1 MSPSLTPMIFSTFS
15 TTHFSHITPLTSD
28 PPLTTVPTTPGRT
41 TVIIST
47 SEMVST
53 TAAST
58 TLVSTT
64 SPVTVLAVSGVSV
77 VATAQTMTMP
87 TTATVPTT
95 TTNPTTTSTDSSTST
110 TTHTPTTTTPMTSVT
125 STPPVT
131 VTIPATTATAS
142 TTNFIAPRTVNSA
155 SGAISVQCRTAVI
168 FVTVARNF
176 LLNTKIRESALYL
189 GLQECGVNGG
199 NDTHAQLTAGWDECD
214 TRLVQNET
222 YYTASVT
229 LFNTMDPYTSP
240 NGTVEVPRIQLE
252 VPIMC
257 TFLKSMVL
265 SANSGSSGYETFK
278 DAVEGSGSFHV
289 TVQLMNGTIPLPHNY
304 SMSSR
309 EVVVVEASLNTS
321 SKKINVIMNKCW
333 VTPTPNPT
341 DTPSY
346 TFLENSCPLNSYTEV
361 LMNGNSSKSRVS
373 VQIFAFVNLD
383 MIYVH
388 CQVHI
393 CLESG
398 LDTCVPTCRQ
408 RSARASNR
416 IGTAIGTSGPVFKAN
431 DDENLDQGLN
441 YLQIVGFA
449 CLGVGLS
456 IFFIVGFV
464 CLYYQRNR
472 IGHYNFNINPKQENF
487 TYLVFNA

>member
-1 MSPSLTPMIFSTFS
+1 MIFFVDLNECAPGTNDCSQWATCNNTWGS
-15 TTHFSHITPLTSD
+15 YTCACLDGYTDKNPER
-28 PPLTTVPTTPGRT
+28 PGRFC
-41 TVIIST
+41 
-47 SEMVST
+47 E
-53 TAAST
+53 
-58 TLVSTT
+58 
-64 SPVTVLAVSGVSV
+64 G
-77 VATAQTMTMP
+77 
-87 TTATVPTT
+87 
-95 TTNPTTTSTDSSTST
+95 ST

-214 TRLVQNET
+214 TRLVQVSFFFSTEKDMHLGN
-222 YYTASVT
+222 VC
-229 LFNTMDPYTSP
+229 LFPL
-240 NGTVEVPRIQLE
+240 EVPRIQLE

-257 TFLKSMVL
+257 TFLKMYAVL
-265 SANSGSSGYETFK
+265 SPMARYETFK

-309 EVVVVEASLNTS
+309 EVVVHSQK
-321 SKKINVIMNKCW
+321 SKVLLPCHC
-333 VTPTPNPT
+333 VH
-341 DTPSY
+341 
-346 TFLENSCPLNSYTEV
+346 SCPLNSYTEV

-398 LDTCVPTCRQ
+398 LDTCVPVSTHYKNSVLQ
-408 RSARASNR
+408 
-416 IGTAIGTSGPVFKAN
+416 P
-431 DDENLDQGLN
+431 LGLN